1 MSRPLVRL
9 QHAQVEGRGGGGNKL
24 QSQWIFL
31 FCVRLFQCFFLIEIS
46 FYTNFYDFFFFI
58 FDFPFLPL
66 APFLVSVLSLILAF

>member
-9 QHAQVEGRGGGGNKL
+9 QHAQVEGRGGGNKL

-46 FYTNFYDFFFFI
+46 FYAIFFMIFFFI
-58 FDFPFLPL
+58 FDLPFLPL